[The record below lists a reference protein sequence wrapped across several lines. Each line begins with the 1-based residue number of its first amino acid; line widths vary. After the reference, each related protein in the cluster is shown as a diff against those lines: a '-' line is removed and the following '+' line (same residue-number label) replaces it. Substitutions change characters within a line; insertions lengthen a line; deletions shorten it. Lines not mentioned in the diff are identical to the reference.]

1 MPTAF
6 DFSRLKK
13 FMIITT
19 VIQVFLVALLVYLAL
34 HFQAGLAAGGKPEW
48 FIKGIVIALVVQLA
62 LFYPI
67 RKFAE
72 KEALREI
79 DSSAFGLT
87 PEELRA
93 LRTRRMISDVI
104 KMAVL
109 AFFII
114 FLLAVAKP
122 AMKLIVW
129 PAYLTFILTVLAY
142 FQCFQ
147 FAVRREMRAKS

>member
-1 MPTAF
+1 MPKTF
-6 DFSRLKK
+6 DFNRLRKLLV
-13 FMIITT
+13 ITT
-19 VIQVFLVALLVYLAL
+19 VIQVFLVALLVFMAL

-48 FIKGIVIALVVQLA
+48 FIKGIVIALVIQLG

-72 KEALREI
+72 KEAQREI
-79 DSSAFGLT
+79 DGSTSGLT
-87 PEELRA
+87 PEELKA